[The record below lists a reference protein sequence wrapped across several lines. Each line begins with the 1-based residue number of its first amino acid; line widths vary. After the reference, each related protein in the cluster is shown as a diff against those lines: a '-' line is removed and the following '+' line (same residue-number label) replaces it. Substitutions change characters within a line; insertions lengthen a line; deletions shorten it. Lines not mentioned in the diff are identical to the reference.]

1 MFHHARTGMGNSR
14 KKFISENEE
23 GAEMKKKMGYLQVIL
38 MIGCIPMLATMVA
51 LTVYASGKMKDE
63 LVDSTYLRLKACA
76 TSVEQYFTW
85 DIREDILEKDDIS
98 YQFIDS
104 LQDEHIEQTLFM
116 EDERFITSIVDKDG
130 NRAEGTKADPQIW
143 ETVRA
148 GNDYETDGV
157 EIKGE
162 EYYVY
167 YMPVCSD
174 DGEIL
179 GMAFAGERESIV
191 QDAISD
197 MLRSLVLRSVCL
209 NVLFIAVM
217 VYLSFKIR
225 KPLLT
230 TAEYIDQIAN
240 GNLSGNLEVKSVIRE
255 VTTLIRAS
263 VSMRDKLNS
272 IVTEVDGHAAQLD
285 SSMEL
290 LNTLASAS
298 SKGTNQIRQAVDELA
313 ATAASLAENVQTVN
327 SRMLEMGDNVNAI
340 HSETVTLNEN
350 SNKMDRANRNA
361 SESMNLVLE
370 SSHTSS
376 DIITEMIVQVKATNE
391 AIASIS
397 KAVELISDITAQTNL
412 LSLNASIEAAR
423 AGQAGKG
430 FAVVATEIKQLAEQS
445 SQSADTIKK
454 IADDILEKSNKSV
467 ELTERMRA
475 LAEKEQAD
483 IGGAKN
489 GFDALSQIIEANVT
503 TAGIIAEKTKNLE
516 ELKQTIINSI
526 TELSAISEEN
536 AASNEEVTANV
547 SDIAEA
553 VNKISDDTGTIKK
566 VSTDLKELMQYFK

>member
-1 MFHHARTGMGNSR
+1 
-14 KKFISENEE
+14 
-23 GAEMKKKMGYLQVIL
+23 
-38 MIGCIPMLATMVA
+38 MI
-51 LTVYASGKMKDE
+51 
-63 LVDSTYLRLKACA
+63 
-76 TSVEQYFTW
+76 Q
-85 DIREDILEKDDIS
+85 
-98 YQFIDS
+98 
-104 LQDEHIEQTLFM
+104 
-116 EDERFITSIVDKDG
+116 
-130 NRAEGTKADPQIW
+130 
-143 ETVRA
+143 
-148 GNDYETDGV
+148 
-157 EIKGE
+157 GE

-376 DIITEMIVQVKATNE
+376 DIITGMIVQVKATNE

>member
-23 GAEMKKKMGYLQVIL
+23 GAEMKKMGYLQVIL

-76 TSVEQYFTW
+76 ISVEQYFTW

-263 VSMRDKLNS
+263 VSLRDKLNS

-313 ATAASLAENVQTVN
+313 ATATSLAENVQTVN

-566 VSTDLKELMQYFK
+566 ASTDLEELMQYFK

>member
-1 MFHHARTGMGNSR
+1 
-14 KKFISENEE
+14 
-23 GAEMKKKMGYLQVIL
+23 
-38 MIGCIPMLATMVA
+38 
-51 LTVYASGKMKDE
+51 MKDE

-76 TSVEQYFTW
+76 ISVEQYFTW

-263 VSMRDKLNS
+263 VSLRDKLNS
-272 IVTEVDGHAAQLD
+272 IVTEVDGHAVQLD

-313 ATAASLAENVQTVN
+313 ATSVSLAENVQTVN

-412 LSLNASIEAAR
+412 LSLNVSIEAAR

-489 GFDALSQIIEANVT
+489 GFDALSKIIEANVT

-566 VSTDLKELMQYFK
+566 ASTDLEELMQYFK

>member
-1 MFHHARTGMGNSR
+1 
-14 KKFISENEE
+14 
-23 GAEMKKKMGYLQVIL
+23 
-38 MIGCIPMLATMVA
+38 
-51 LTVYASGKMKDE
+51 
-63 LVDSTYLRLKACA
+63 
-76 TSVEQYFTW
+76 
-85 DIREDILEKDDIS
+85 
-98 YQFIDS
+98 
-104 LQDEHIEQTLFM
+104 
-116 EDERFITSIVDKDG
+116 
-130 NRAEGTKADPQIW
+130 
-143 ETVRA
+143 
-148 GNDYETDGV
+148 
-157 EIKGE
+157 
-162 EYYVY
+162 
-167 YMPVCSD
+167 MPVCSD

-313 ATAASLAENVQTVN
+313 ATATSLAENVQTVN

-566 VSTDLKELMQYFK
+566 VSTDLEELMQYFK

>member
-1 MFHHARTGMGNSR
+1 
-14 KKFISENEE
+14 
-23 GAEMKKKMGYLQVIL
+23 MGYLQVIL
-38 MIGCIPMLATMVA
+38 MIGCIPMIAAIVA
-51 LTVYASGKMKDE
+51 LTVYASAKMKNE
-63 LVDSTYLRLKACA
+63 LIDSTYLRLKACS

-104 LQDEHIEQTLFM
+104 LQEEHIEQTLFM
-116 EDERFITSIVDKDG
+116 GDERFITSIVDEDG
-130 NRAEGTKADPQIW
+130 KRIEGTKADPKVW
-143 ETVRA
+143 ETVKA
-148 GNDYETDGV
+148 GNDYMADGV
-157 EIKGE
+157 KINGE
-162 EYYVY
+162 RYYVY
-167 YMPVCSD
+167 YMPVRSD

-179 GMAFAGERESIV
+179 GMAFSGERESAV
-191 QDAISD
+191 RNAISG
-197 MLRSLVLRSVCL
+197 MLRSLVLLAGCMI
-209 NVLFIAVM
+209 VLFTAIL

-225 KPLLT
+225 KPLLA
-230 TAEYIDQIAN
+230 TAEYIDCVAN
-240 GNLSGNLEVKSVIRE
+240 GDLSGNLEVKSVIRE

-263 VSMRDKLNS
+263 AALKDKLNS
-272 IVTEVDGHAAQLD
+272 IVTEVDGHAMQLD
-285 SSMEL
+285 NNMES
-290 LNTLASAS
+290 LNVLASAS
-298 SKGTNQIRQAVDELA
+298 SKGANQIRQAIDELSK
-313 ATAASLAENVQTVN
+313 TAVSLAENVQSVN
-327 SRMLEMGDNVNAI
+327 AGMMEMGNNVTAI

-350 SNKMDRANRNA
+350 SDKMDHANRNA
-361 SESMNLVLE
+361 SESMNLVLT

-376 DIITEMIVQVKATNE
+376 AIIEEMIVQVKATNE

-397 KAVELISDITAQTNL
+397 KAVELISDITSQTNL

-423 AGQAGKG
+423 AGQAGRG

-566 VSTDLKELMQYFK
+566 ASTDLEELMQYFK

>member
-23 GAEMKKKMGYLQVIL
+23 GAEMKKMGYLQVIL

-263 VSMRDKLNS
+263 VSLRDKLNS

-313 ATAASLAENVQTVN
+313 ATATSLAENVQTVN

-516 ELKQTIINSI
+516 ELKQSIINSI

-566 VSTDLKELMQYFK
+566 ASTDLEELMQYFK

>member
-1 MFHHARTGMGNSR
+1 
-14 KKFISENEE
+14 
-23 GAEMKKKMGYLQVIL
+23 MGYLQVIL

-104 LQDEHIEQTLFM
+104 LQDERIEQTLFM

-313 ATAASLAENVQTVN
+313 ATATSLAENVQTVN

-566 VSTDLKELMQYFK
+566 ASTDLEELMQYFK

>member
-1 MFHHARTGMGNSR
+1 
-14 KKFISENEE
+14 
-23 GAEMKKKMGYLQVIL
+23 MKKKMGYLQVIL

-157 EIKGE
+157 EIQGE

-327 SRMLEMGDNVNAI
+327 SRMLEMG
-340 HSETVTLNEN
+340 
-350 SNKMDRANRNA
+350 NA